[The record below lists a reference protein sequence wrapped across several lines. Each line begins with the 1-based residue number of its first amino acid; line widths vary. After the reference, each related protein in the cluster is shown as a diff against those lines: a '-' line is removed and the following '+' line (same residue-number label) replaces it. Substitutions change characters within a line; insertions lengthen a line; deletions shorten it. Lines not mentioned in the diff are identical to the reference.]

1 MDTEFVRRLSDFI
14 LQISSDRKL
23 TKQTKRT
30 TKRLHIFFTLNPPK
44 AQKVGIVK
52 TSHFIDE

>member
-14 LQISSDRKL
+14 SQISSDRKL

-30 TKRLHIFFTLNPPK
+30 TKHLHIFFTLNPPK
-44 AQKVGIVK
+44 A
-52 TSHFIDE
+52 